1 MVKQSERLCVKVLLK
16 ENDRYELKRFIDLV
30 WVLDEDTPET
40 CYIKLLKLYP
50 EKKIYGPITIPDYG
64 TDEEDWDI
72 YYRD

>member
-16 ENDRYELKRFIDLV
+16 ENDRYELKRFIDVV
-30 WVLDEDTPET
+30 WTEEDTPEL
-40 CYIKLLKLYP
+40 CFDKLLKLYP

-72 YYRD
+72 YYQD